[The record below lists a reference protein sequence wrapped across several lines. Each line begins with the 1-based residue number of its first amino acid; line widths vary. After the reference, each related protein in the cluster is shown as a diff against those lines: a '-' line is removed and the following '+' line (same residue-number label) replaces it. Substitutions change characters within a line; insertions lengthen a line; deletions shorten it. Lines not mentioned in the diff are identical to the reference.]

1 MPPWAASLWYT
12 SVCFGITT
20 PARTKTLHGTL
31 SELEQLSSKHLLMID
46 QEKWNFQFI
55 LVILK
60 DICWQYVN
68 MKHEEQEGLQGTQ
81 SCTFKY
87 TYFLFLY
94 YNFTNY
100 FKLLCIYFKFS
111 TSTSPSKTYLYMS
124 YFLFILFYQF
134 FDHIDKLR
142 NLWMIFSDRH
152 QGQFVL
158 LSS

>member
-46 QEKWNFQFI
+46 QEKWYFQFI

-81 SCTFKY
+81 SCTCTETTSNTHIFFFY
-87 TYFLFLY
+87 NIILQIILNY
-94 YNFTNY
+94 YV
-100 FKLLCIYFKFS
+100 
-111 TSTSPSKTYLYMS
+111 
-124 YFLFILFYQF
+124 FILNSLLVHPQVKHIFICLIFYLF
-134 FDHIDKLR
+134 YSISFLIILI
-142 NLWMIFSDRH
+142 N
-152 QGQFVL
+152 
-158 LSS
+158 